1 MMKDDRYRLTNDEFY
16 SMSSEINEMTPKVIR
31 LVEITKKIIAFVG
44 ATGSG
49 KSTIISL
56 LQGAPLS
63 FAKLGGGRW
72 KIDHNDTSG
81 KYPKIG
87 H

>member
-1 MMKDDRYRLTNDEFY
+1 MKDDRYRLTNDEFY
-16 SMSSEINEMTPKVIR
+16 SMSSEISDMTPKVVR